1 MSEETVVEQ
10 KQPSKE
16 EVIAFLSE
24 QIEVKKVQ
32 LELQVINTDLAESRA
47 REVKALGLIAQM
59 TNPTPP
65 ADAVPHNLTQED
77 MDQNPELVEQGFKV
91 GDEVLVPKDSEPAK
105 RKLKK

>member
-1 MSEETVVEQ
+1 MADETVEQ

-16 EVIAFLSE
+16 EVVAFLSE

-32 LELQVINTDLAESRA
+32 LELQIINADLAEARS

-65 ADAVPHNLTQED
+65 PDAVPHNLTQED

>member
-1 MSEETVVEQ
+1 MADETVEQ

-16 EVIAFLSE
+16 EVVAFLSE

-32 LELQVINTDLAESRA
+32 LELQIINDDLAEARS

-65 ADAVPHNLTQED
+65 PDAVPHNLTQED